1 MVRHIAADFLAN
13 RRQYQRAER
22 YWRDLWEGL
31 VGETGA
37 ADQWRSPWLAAPLAD
52 GDPIFSAVSSVRAR
66 GVHVIQHAPTSDA
79 LELETWVDQ
88 FGEEGRDD
96 VIDQLVIS
104 CALSDEAAA
113 EA

>member
-1 MVRHIAADFLAN
+1 
-13 RRQYQRAER
+13 
-22 YWRDLWEGL
+22 
-31 VGETGA
+31 
-37 ADQWRSPWLAAPLAD
+37 LAD

-113 EA
+113 EARRLMRSWIVFGKLPDSAQPKTANGSGPERAGDRPKGKRGRRAS